1 MKHTGKVQGA
11 IAFTILAGFFAV
23 IWALI
28 YAEASGKMNEAMLIM
43 VGSLG
48 TMAGGVVNYYFGSS
62 SGSAR
67 KDEIMAGSM
76 PTESVTVRQTT
87 TTASQGSVEEEKPG
101 GN

>member
-1 MKHTGKVQGA
+1 MKHIGKVQGA
-11 IAFTILAGFFAV
+11 IAFTILSGFFAV

-28 YAEASGKMNEAMLIM
+28 YVKTSGVMNEAMLIM

-67 KDEIMAGSM
+67 KDEIMA
-76 PTESVTVRQTT
+76 
-87 TTASQGSVEEEKPG
+87 SQGKELPP
-101 GN
+101 